1 MSHSTMFSAST
12 TRSGAIRE
20 GAPLSSS
27 HNHMETNVTLLDVLV
42 PRSKELKLVIGT
54 KMNGNDF
61 SNNINNKIY
70 LV

>member
-1 MSHSTMFSAST
+1 MLEVVFSV
-12 TRSGAIRE
+12 
-20 GAPLSSS
+20 L
-27 HNHMETNVTLLDVLV
+27 HMNNHMETNVTLLDVLV

-54 KMNGNDF
+54 KMNGNNF